1 MNSIIEQKIANAKA
15 AGDRARKQPKTMLS
29 LAQAE
34 FDRHNAA
41 DAAEQIIEVYPQV
54 HSMLLHAYESY
65 GTWELEIFDL
75 FDKDGNSLENQ
86 EKIKRFISNEVLDH
100 SEPIRAFEIHSG
112 VPVSLRDLMRD
123 QGLSVID
130 DAEVAPVEFSR
141 LVHSRIFAIQFK
153 ELPVDPNTLEKFKEN
168 RQIEKQWKL
177 LQDFQR
183 VLSEAGYKI
192 TFGNPRLQYGASG
205 KLESMTFL
213 VNGDLSAGMCTRTL
227 MVGEWMVFE
236 PLTSPPLGEILD
248 DKWFKKRIG
257 G

>member
-15 AGDRARKQPKTMLS
+15 CGDRARNQPKTMLS

-54 HSMLLHAYESY
+54 HSILLHAYESY

-75 FDKDGNSLENQ
+75 LDKDGNSLENQ
-86 EKIKRFISNEVLDH
+86 EKIKKFIGNEVLDH

-112 VPVSLRDLMRD
+112 VPVSLRDLMRAE
-123 QGLSVID
+123 GLTVID
-130 DAEVAPVEFSR
+130 DTEATSVEFSR
-141 LVHSRIFAIQFK
+141 LIRSRIFAIQFK
-153 ELPVDPNTLEKFKEN
+153 ELPIDPNTSEKFKEN

-183 VLSEAGYKI
+183 ILSEAGYKI
-192 TFGNPRLQYGASG
+192 SFGTPRLHYSATDE
-205 KLESMTFL
+205 LVCMTFL
-213 VNGDLSAGMCTRTL
+213 VNGDPAAGMCVRNL
-227 MVGEWMVFE
+227 MLGEWMVFE

-248 DKWFKKRIG
+248 DKWFKKRISG
-257 G
+257 